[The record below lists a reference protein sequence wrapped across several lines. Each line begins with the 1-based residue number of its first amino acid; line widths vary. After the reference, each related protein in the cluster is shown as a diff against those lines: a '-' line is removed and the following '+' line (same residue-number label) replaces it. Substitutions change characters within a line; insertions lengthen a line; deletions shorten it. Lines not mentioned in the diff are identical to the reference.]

1 MSDVSEEAAK
11 ELKSLRERLRKK
23 KPRFLNLARWWHK
36 GSVKSWRRPR
46 GIDNKQ
52 RLKLKSRPKHPT
64 VGYRN
69 PEEVRGLHPSGRRPV
84 IVHNVRD
91 LEEAAAA
98 GEPVIVYIAS
108 SVGRKKRVEI
118 ESRAR
123 ELNLPIA
130 NPMPGGE

>member
-1 MSDVSEEAAK
+1 MSEEAVR
-11 ELKSLRERLRKK
+11 ELRALRERLGKK
-23 KPRFLNLARWWHK
+23 KPRFLNLARWWHR

-69 PEEVRGLHPSGRRPV
+69 PERIRGLHPSGRRPV
-84 IVHNVRD
+84 IVHSLGD
-91 LEEAAAA
+91 LERAAES

-108 SVGRKKRVEI
+108 SVGRRKRAEI

-123 ELNLPIA
+123 ELNLPVA
-130 NPMPGGE
+130 NPEPGGE